1 MVATPAKTRYINN
14 MLQIPVEVKNL
25 FESSII
31 AFGTCDK
38 LMRPNIIAV
47 TCRRVVGPNQI
58 LITDNFFNKTYKNLL
73 ENSQVSLSFWD
84 EDGKYAYQLKGNAQY
99 MASGD
104 WKKKVDTDPVN
115 AGLPHKGAV
124 LINVTEIWD
133 LKNHQ
138 LICSQDY

>member
-1 MVATPAKTRYINN
+1 
-14 MLQIPVEVKNL
+14 MLQIPTEVKNL

-99 MASGD
+99 IASGD
-104 WKKKVDTDPVN
+104 WKKELTLIPLMLVYPTKV
-115 AGLPHKGAV
+115 
-124 LINVTEIWD
+124 
-133 LKNHQ
+133 Q
-138 LICSQDY
+138 F